1 MAAQVVKLKRSS
13 VPGKIPLITDIAL
26 GELAI
31 NTFDGKA
38 FFKKDNG
45 TESIVEVG
53 TGAGGGGVGGGF
65 TDPEL
70 LSLYNKNNN
79 GNTATF
85 NGTETRFQLRNA
97 AGAIVSITNALRVII
112 SVNGVIQKPNT
123 GTPST
128 PFEGFYI
135 TANASSGYDLVFD
148 TAPATSSDFFGVLGG
163 AFAATA
169 GTSGIKVLDD
179 IKSQFNGALTAFT
192 LKYDTVNYAPQY
204 PNAVIVSVG
213 GVLQVP
219 TSAYSISGSTITF
232 TSAPPTGAT
241 FYAVSLEI
249 GTAAQGVTSI
259 TASTPLSSTE
269 GITPV
274 ISIQDGSTSQKGAV
288 QLEDSTSSTS
298 TTKAATPNSVKSAY
312 DLANAALPNAGGT
325 MTGAI
330 TFAGGQTF
338 PGSLAT
344 TGGTL
349 TGDITLNA
357 QADVRFADSD
367 SSHWVA
373 FQAPSSV
380 TANVTWT
387 LPATDATVSGHALKS
402 NAAGVL
408 SWGTAGGAT
417 GGGGDDVFYEN
428 SQNITT
434 DYSITAGKNAM
445 SAGEITIQ
453 PGVTVTVGPGQS
465 WVIV

>member
-53 TGAGGGGVGGGF
+53 TGAGGGGVGGSF

-97 AGAIVSITNALRVII
+97 AGGIVSITNALRVVI

-163 AFAATA
+163 TFAATA

-179 IKSQFNGALTAFT
+179 IKSQFNGTLTAFT
-192 LKYDTVNYAPQY
+192 LKYNAVNYAPEY

-219 TSAYSISGSTITF
+219 ASAYSISGSTITF

-249 GTAAQGVTSI
+249 GTAVEGVTSV
-259 TASTPLSSTE
+259 TASTPLSST
-269 GITPV
+269 GGTTPV

-288 QLEDSTSSTS
+288 QLEDSTNSTS
-298 TTKAATPNSVKSAY
+298 ATKAATSNSVKSAY
-312 DLANAALPNAGGT
+312 DLANAALPK
-325 MTGAI
+325 
-330 TFAGGQTF
+330 
-338 PGSLAT
+338 

-387 LPATDATVSGHALKS
+387 LPATDAMVSGHALKS

>member
-1 MAAQVVKLKRSS
+1 MAKPPIRIKRSA
-13 VPGKIPLITDIAL
+13 VPGAIPTTGQLAL

-38 FFKKDNG
+38 FLKKNDG
-45 TESIVEVG
+45 AESIVELG
-53 TGAGGGGVGGGF
+53 SGGGAAYTAPVA
-65 TDPEL
+65 L
-70 LSLYNKNNN
+70 ALYNKNNN
-79 GNTATF
+79 GSTASF
-85 NGTETRFQLRNA
+85 NGTETRFQLRSA
-97 AGAIVSITNALRVII
+97 AGAVVNISNALYVVI
-112 SVNGVIQKPNT
+112 SVNGVVQKPNT

-135 TANASSGYDLVFD
+135 TANTSSGYDVVFD
-148 TAPATSSDFFGVLGG
+148 TAPATSSDFFGVLSGT
-163 AFAATA
+163 FVATA

-179 IKSQFNGALTAFT
+179 ISSQFNGSLTAFT
-192 LKYDTVNYAPQY
+192 LKYSTVNYTPDY

-249 GTAAQGVTSI
+249 GTAVEGVTSV
-259 TASTPLSSTE
+259 TASTPLSST
-269 GITPV
+269 GGTTPV

-288 QLEDSTSSTS
+288 QLEDSTNSTS
-298 TTKAATPNSVKSAY
+298 ATKAATPNSVKSAY
-312 DLANAALPNAGGT
+312 DLANAALPK
-325 MTGAI
+325 
-330 TFAGGQTF
+330 
-338 PGSLAT
+338 

-402 NAAGVL
+402 DAAGTL

-417 GGGGDDVFYEN
+417 GGGTDDVFYEN
-428 SQNITT
+428 SSTITT
-434 DYSITAGKNAM
+434 SYSITAGKNAL
-445 SAGEITIQ
+445 SAGPIVINN
-453 PGVTVTVGPGQS
+453 GVTVTIPNNS
-465 WVIV
+465 NWVVV